1 MNKITQQLNGKYWDQ
16 LLPAQGECIDFGW
29 RNNVIVNQCRQLLA
43 GFVKGDTASGIQ
55 YIALGRGDVN
65 WDDDMPSPPDMSTD
79 ALVDIAPHTIPVGSA
94 AMEIEFLD
102 TAGSVSLVVT
112 DRIQVAVTI
121 DGASLPI
128 VGDETFPLREFALFG
143 NLAPDDYMIDYVR
156 HPVIHIGTTDTL
168 IRRVKLV
175 F

>member
-1 MNKITQQLNGKYWDQ
+1 MNTITQQLNGKYWDQ

-29 RNNVIVNQCRQLLA
+29 RSNVIVNQCRQLLA
-43 GFVKGDTASGIQ
+43 GFVKGNSASGIQ
-55 YIALGRGDVN
+55 FIALGRGDAG
-65 WDDDMPSPPDMSTD
+65 WDDDMPPPPDMSTSV
-79 ALVDIAPHTIPVGSA
+79 LVDIAPHTIPESSA
-94 AMEIEFLD
+94 AMEIDLLD
-102 TAGSVSLVVT
+102 SAGSVSLTPT
-112 DRIQVAVTI
+112 DRIQVSVTI

-128 VGDETFPLREFALFG
+128 AVDETFPLREFALFG

-156 HPVIHIGTTDTL
+156 HPVIHIGASDTL